1 MSISWRPPDYNCR
14 PRFDTV
20 GQQASFSLITG
31 KWTSELDYDFCC
43 LFEGKADEWEA
54 RRENIRMSIQEDD
67 NNSAFH
73 FCADSRQEMN
83 FRLGVGHFNVPCAHH
98 WHASHVLIR

>member
-1 MSISWRPPDYNCR
+1 MG
-14 PRFDTV
+14 T
-20 GQQASFSLITG
+20 
-31 KWTSELDYDFCC
+31 TSNHTLANEFALALLVALDYDFCC